1 MENIFT
7 SQEQDFL
14 NKNNET
20 ITNDEI
26 NDLIIQFL
34 YENNYIESAKLLE
47 SKTLDIEKRNESEKF
62 LSLFRTQNYKECM
75 TMLNNSSFSTEQKN
89 QLIKILKIKEF
100 IQMIKKNFNGEGT
113 KIESL
118 QYLRTDLSL
127 FIEQENLKKFSL
139 LLFSQNQEE
148 MNIALKENFQDY
160 IDEHKLL
167 LKIKKY

>member
-47 SKTLDIEKRNESEKF
+47 SKTLDVEKRNESEHF
-62 LSLFRTQNYKECM
+62 LSLFRVQNYKDCM
-75 TMLNNSSFSTEQKN
+75 NLLNNYSFSDEQKN
-89 QLIKILKIKEF
+89 QLMKILKIKEF
-100 IQMIKKNFNGEGT
+100 IQLIKKIQFFCIMKFNYNY
-113 KIESL
+113 K
-118 QYLRTDLSL
+118 
-127 FIEQENLKKFSL
+127 N
-139 LLFSQNQEE
+139 
-148 MNIALKENFQDY
+148 
-160 IDEHKLL
+160 
-167 LKIKKY
+167 